1 LDSYFGD
8 LSAIINALRKKV
20 IVLFSIFFIAF
31 CLFWGVTGT
40 VINSIKTDLL
50 PEGAKLVYVSP
61 LEIMLLKMKIA
72 LVLSLFTVIPVMLY
86 MALKIILQRKKIQ
99 INIDSKFW
107 LPISLIM
114 LITFVGGVCYAYF
127 FMLPLFIDYLYVD
140 ASASGVVATYSIFSF
155 ISFAVQ
161 TSIIFGFVFQT
172 PIILFLLNRFGLV
185 QYSTL
190 VSYRKHI
197 YIICLVVAAF
207 ITPSPDIFSMVMVSI
222 PLIIL
227 FELSLLIVR
236 ISNIGRKENKT
247 T

>member
-1 LDSYFGD
+1 MGD
-8 LSAIINALRKKV
+8 LSAILATLRKKF
-20 IVLFSIFFIAF
+20 ILLLSIFFIAF
-31 CLFWGVTGT
+31 CLFFQVAGT
-40 VINSIKTDLL
+40 VINSIKVDLL

-72 LVLSLFTVIPVMLY
+72 LILSLFTVIPIILY
-86 MALKIILQRKKIQ
+86 MALKIILQRKMVK
-99 INIDSKFW
+99 ININSKFW

-236 ISNIGRKENKT
+236 ISNIGRKENRT

>member
-1 LDSYFGD
+1 MGD
-8 LSAIINALRKKV
+8 VSAILASLRKKFILLMSV
-20 IVLFSIFFIAF
+20 FFIAF
-31 CLFWGVTGT
+31 CLFFQIAGT
-40 VINSIKTDLL
+40 VINSIKIDLL

-72 LVLSLFTVIPVMLY
+72 LILSLFTVLPIILY
-86 MALKIILQRKKIQ
+86 MAIKVLLQRKMIK

-107 LPISLIM
+107 VLISLIM

-161 TSIIFGFVFQT
+161 TSIIFGFVFET
-172 PIILFLLNRFGLV
+172 PIVLFLLNRFGLV

-190 VSYRKHI
+190 ISYRKHI
-197 YIICLVVAAF
+197 YIICLVVSAF
-207 ITPSPDIFSMVMVSI
+207 ITPSPDVFSMVMVSI
-222 PLIIL
+222 PLIAL

-236 ISNIGRKENKT
+236 ISNIGRKKVKT
-247 T
+247 A

>member
-1 LDSYFGD
+1 MGD
-8 LSAIINALRKKV
+8 ISAIITTLRKKL
-20 IVLFSIFFIAF
+20 ILLLSIFFIAF

-72 LVLSLFTVIPVMLY
+72 LVLGLFTVIPIILY
-86 MALKIILQRKKIQ
+86 MAIKILLQRKMIK
-99 INIDSKFW
+99 INIDSRFW
-107 LPISLIM
+107 VLISLIM

-161 TSIIFGFVFQT
+161 TSIIFGFVFET
-172 PIILFLLNRFGLV
+172 PIVLFLLNRFGLV

-222 PLIIL
+222 PLITL
-227 FELSLLIVR
+227 FELSLLIIR
-236 ISNIGRKENKT
+236 ISNIGIKKSKT
-247 T
+247 A

>member
-1 LDSYFGD
+1 MGD
-8 LSAIINALRKKV
+8 ISAILASLRKKFILLMSV
-20 IVLFSIFFIAF
+20 FFIAF
-31 CLFWGVTGT
+31 SLFFQIAGT
-40 VINSIKTDLL
+40 VINSIKVDLL

-72 LVLSLFTVIPVMLY
+72 LILSLFTVLPIILY
-86 MALKIILQRKKIQ
+86 MAIKVLLQRKMIKL
-99 INIDSKFW
+99 NIDSKFW
-107 LPISLIM
+107 VLISLIM

-161 TSIIFGFVFQT
+161 TSIIFGFVFET
-172 PIILFLLNRFGLV
+172 PIVLFLLNRFGLV

-190 VSYRKHI
+190 ISYRKHI
-197 YIICLVVAAF
+197 YIICLVVSAF
-207 ITPSPDIFSMVMVSI
+207 ITPSPDVFSMVMVSI
-222 PLIIL
+222 PLIAL

-236 ISNIGRKENKT
+236 ISNIGQKKGKT
-247 T
+247 A

>member
-1 LDSYFGD
+1 MGD
-8 LSAIINALRKKV
+8 VSAILASLRKKFILLMSV
-20 IVLFSIFFIAF
+20 FFIAF
-31 CLFWGVTGT
+31 CLFFQIAGT
-40 VINSIKTDLL
+40 VINSIKIDLL

-72 LVLSLFTVIPVMLY
+72 LILSLFTVLPIILY
-86 MALKIILQRKKIQ
+86 MAIKVLLQRKMIK

-107 LPISLIM
+107 VLISLIM

-161 TSIIFGFVFQT
+161 TSIIFGFVFET
-172 PIILFLLNRFGLV
+172 PIVLFLLNRFGLV

-190 VSYRKHI
+190 ISYRKHI
-197 YIICLVVAAF
+197 YIICLVVSAF
-207 ITPSPDIFSMVMVSI
+207 ITPSPDVFSMVMVSI
-222 PLIIL
+222 PLIAL

-236 ISNIGRKENKT
+236 ISNIGQKKGKT
-247 T
+247 A